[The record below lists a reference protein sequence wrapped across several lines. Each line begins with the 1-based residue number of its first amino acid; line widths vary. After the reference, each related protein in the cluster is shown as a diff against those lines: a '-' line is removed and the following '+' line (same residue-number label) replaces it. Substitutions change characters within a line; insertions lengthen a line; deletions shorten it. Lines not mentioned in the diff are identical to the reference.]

1 MTLLAASRRRLVN
14 VPMLLRIM
22 GWLLLL
28 EALFL
33 CFPAVT
39 CLVYSESDWMPF
51 AATAAATAFVGF
63 LLARYC
69 RPTSSYMGKRDGF
82 LLTAMVWVVFSFFG
96 LVPFL
101 FCSHPLT
108 FSDAF
113 FEAMSGFTTTGASV
127 ITDVTHMSH
136 GVHLWRAMMQWI
148 GGMGIILFT
157 LAVIPMLNHSGG
169 MQMFN
174 AEVTGITHDKIRP
187 RISQTA
193 KSLWLIYILLTV
205 ALILLL
211 WLGPMTLFESICHAF
226 GAISTGGYSSNSM
239 GITAWHGSVYVKI
252 VLIVFMFLGGVN
264 FGLIYKV
271 ALGDTKAL
279 RHNDVFRVYV
289 AIITLMLILFAASIA
304 IRGQVENWQS
314 VTLDPLFQIVSTLT
328 STGFSVS
335 NFENWGPFV
344 MALTFVMMFFG
355 ACAGSTSGGAKI
367 DRILYL
373 FKNARNELYR
383 CIYPN
388 AILSVKINGKV
399 VNPDL
404 VTKVIAFLCIYM
416 ILVVVGGMALSMFDV
431 PIVDAFFSSFS
442 CLSNTGLGAGITGY
456 GSSYDILPDAAK
468 WILSALMLIGRL
480 EIFTVLVLLTPAFW
494 RH

>member
-1 MTLLAASRRRLVN
+1 
-14 VPMLLRIM
+14 
-22 GWLLLL
+22 
-28 EALFL
+28 
-33 CFPAVT
+33 
-39 CLVYSESDWMPF
+39 
-51 AATAAATAFVGF
+51 
-63 LLARYC
+63 
-69 RPTSSYMGKRDGF
+69 
-82 LLTAMVWVVFSFFG
+82 
-96 LVPFL
+96 
-101 FCSHPLT
+101 
-108 FSDAF
+108 
-113 FEAMSGFTTTGASV
+113 
-127 ITDVTHMSH
+127 
-136 GVHLWRAMMQWI
+136 
-148 GGMGIILFT
+148 
-157 LAVIPMLNHSGG
+157 
-169 MQMFN
+169 
-174 AEVTGITHDKIRP
+174 
-187 RISQTA
+187 
-193 KSLWLIYILLTV
+193 
-205 ALILLL
+205 
-211 WLGPMTLFESICHAF
+211 
-226 GAISTGGYSSNSM
+226 
-239 GITAWHGSVYVKI
+239 
-252 VLIVFMFLGGVN
+252 MFLGGVN

-271 ALGDTKAL
+271 ARGDTKAL

-289 AIITLMLILFAASIA
+289 AIITLMLILFASSIA

>member
-1 MTLLAASRRRLVN
+1 MINLR
-14 VPMLLRIM
+14 MLMRIM
-22 GWLLLL
+22 GWLLLI
-28 EALFL
+28 EAVFML
-33 CFPAVT
+33 FPAMT
-39 CLVYSESDWMPF
+39 CLFYGESDWLPF
-51 AATAAATAFVGF
+51 AATACVTGLTGF
-63 LLARYC
+63 LLARYSN
-69 RPTSSYMGKRDGF
+69 PTSEHMGKRDGY
-82 LLTAMVWVVFSFFG
+82 LLTAMVWIIFSLFG

-101 FCSHPLT
+101 FCSHPLDY
-108 FSDAF
+108 SDAF

-127 ITDVTHMSH
+127 LNSVSHMSH

-193 KSLWLIYILLTV
+193 KSLWLIYLILTFV
-205 ALILLL
+205 LILLL
-211 WLGPMTLFESICHAF
+211 WAGPMNLFQSVCHAF
-226 GAISTGGYSSNSM
+226 GTVSTGGYSTDDL
-239 GITAWHGSVYVKI
+239 GIAAWHDSVYVKSI
-252 VLIVFMFLGGVN
+252 LIVFMFLGGVN
-264 FGLIYKV
+264 FGLIYKT
-271 ALGDTKAL
+271 AHGDFAAL
-279 RHNDVFRVYV
+279 RRNDVFVVYV
-289 AIITLMLILFAASIA
+289 RIVLLMLVLFAASIA
-304 IRGQVENWQS
+304 LQGQCNDWQS
-314 VTLDPLFQIVSTLT
+314 VTIDPLFQIVSTIT
-328 STGFSVS
+328 STGFTVN
-335 NFENWGPFV
+335 NFENWGAFV
-344 MALTFVMMFFG
+344 LALTFVMMFFG

-373 FKNARNELYR
+373 FKNADNELYR
-383 CIYPN
+383 CLYPN
-388 AILSVKINGKV
+388 SILSVKVNGKV

-404 VTKVIAFLCIYM
+404 VSKVIAFLCIYM
-416 ILVVVGGMALSMFDV
+416 LLIVAGGMALTVFDV

-456 GSSYDILPDAAK
+456 GNNYDILPDAAK

-494 RH
+494 RR